1 MSGRR
6 HPERHPPWP
15 DWRFF
20 VVSAGGFRLGY
31 QRSNGLSEV
40 ISSGRLDVTLCV
52 TLPGRRNNSR
62 GSETSVRPLG
72 EVPAR
77 LRATSRVT
85 LGTAEDGSL
94 LTLSVPDT
102 AIHPPWST
110 ARRSAPAMN
119 WVTLKPR
126 AFAAARTSS
135 RSPRSSQ
142 KVTRMFRSS
151 HRSRSTT
158 GRLGLLRLEGP
169 RACSVT
175 TDPPH
180 LSHWVLPGIRPRQLH
195 DHHPSAIAHGVL
207 HTVCGHTNT
216 LRGIADVVISIAV
229 DGTTPGDGERLLE
242 GDVPGPRVTSGTS
255 AAAEEC
261 SGG

>member
-1 MSGRR
+1 MS
-6 HPERHPPWP
+6 
-15 DWRFF
+15 
-20 VVSAGGFRLGY
+20 A
-31 QRSNGLSEV
+31 
-40 ISSGRLDVTLCV
+40 
-52 TLPGRRNNSR
+52 
-62 GSETSVRPLG
+62 RPLG

-85 LGTAEDGSL
+85 FGTAQDASL
-94 LTLSVPDT
+94 LTLNVAD
-102 AIHPPWST
+102 AGIHPPWST
-110 ARRSAPAMN
+110 ARRSARAMN
-119 WVTLKPR
+119 CVTLKPR

-151 HRSRSTT
+151 HSSRSTT

>member
-20 VVSAGGFRLGY
+20 VVSAGGFRLGC
-31 QRSNGLSEV
+31 QCSNDLSEV
-40 ISSGRLDVTLCV
+40 ISSGQLDVTLDV

-62 GSETSVRPLG
+62 GPETSAGPLG

-85 LGTAEDGSL
+85 LGTAQDGSL
-94 LTLSVPDT
+94 PTLSVADT
-102 AIHPPWST
+102 GIHPPWST
-110 ARRSAPAMN
+110 ARRSARAMN

-126 AFAAARTSS
+126 AFAAVRTSS

-151 HRSRSTT
+151 HSSRSTT

-180 LSHWVLPGIRPRQLH
+180 LTHWVLPGIRPRQLH

-207 HTVCGHTNT
+207 HTVCGHTST
-216 LRGIADVVISIAV
+216 LRGTGEVATSIAV
-229 DGTTPGDGERLLE
+229 DGTAPGDDERLRE
-242 GDVPGPRVTSGTS
+242 GDVPGLRVTSGTPTG
-255 AAAEEC
+255 AEEDS
-261 SGG
+261 SG